1 MQVNAIDPATSALLI
16 DRIWPAP
23 AAPLSTPKWLRRAAL
38 VVAGNI
44 LLVAASKVAM
54 PFGPVPY
61 TLQTLAVLLIGI
73 TYGPRLGS
81 TTLAAFL
88 AQGAVGI
95 PVFAGPT
102 AGIAAFAGPTGGY
115 LVGFL
120 CAAAALGF
128 LAERGWGRTVFTTLT
143 AMLVGEA
150 ILFGLGVSWL
160 AAHIGIDNALSA
172 GLVIFLPWEAVKI
185 AMAMAL
191 LPGMW
196 KLVGHVRRD

>member
-1 MQVNAIDPATSALLI
+1 MQVIAVNQAASPLLI
-16 DRIWPAP
+16 ERIWPAP
-23 AAPLSTPKWLRRAAL
+23 LATLAGAKWLRLLAL
-38 VVAGNI
+38 AGAGNV
-44 LLVAASKVAM
+44 LLVAASKMAM

-73 TYGPRLGS
+73 TYGPRLGAA
-81 TTLAAFL
+81 TLAAFL
-88 AQGAVGI
+88 AEGAAGI
-95 PVFAGPT
+95 PVFAGPS

-128 LAERGWGRTVFTTLT
+128 LAERGWGRTVLTTLA

-150 ILFGLGVSWL
+150 ILFGLGVFWL
-160 AAHIGIDNALSA
+160 AAHIGMDKALSA
-172 GLVIFLPWEAVKI
+172 GFVIFLPWEAVKI

-196 KLVGHVRRD
+196 RLVERARRD